1 MLGILKT
8 ISHRPCLNLGS
19 PSFYCC
25 DLFKLEDSTASEGA
39 FVFLDTGI
47 LLLSITSI
55 VKLKVR
61 WQNMERLII
70 QNVVNKIEKHKKIFS
85 FNKIKYRYRN
95 ILKLEKVI
103 EFGTKSFVASFS
115 TSKRAEF
122 QQECIISIKVLTKKI
137 ED

>member
-25 DLFKLEDSTASEGA
+25 DLFNLEDSTASEGA

-70 QNVVNKIEKHKKIFS
+70 VKKIEKHKKIFS

-115 TSKRAEF
+115 TSKRTEF